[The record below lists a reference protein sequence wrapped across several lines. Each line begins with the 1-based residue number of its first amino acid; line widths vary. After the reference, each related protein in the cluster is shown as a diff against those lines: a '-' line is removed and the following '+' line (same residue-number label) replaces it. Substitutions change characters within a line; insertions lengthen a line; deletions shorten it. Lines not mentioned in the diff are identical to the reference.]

1 MKKKHKVFYK
11 KTPIISM
18 YNASRKK
25 REKKHHMLK
34 RGGAPNVERH
44 MVDQVF
50 RNEFRDLKDKCC
62 VYMTFYRVV
71 D

>member
-1 MKKKHKVFYK
+1 MKKNHNFLIKKHQLFQCTAHWEK
-11 KTPIISM
+11 K
-18 YNASRKK
+18 
-25 REKKHHMLK
+25 EQKKHHMLK

-50 RNEFRDLKDKCC
+50 QNELRDLKDKCC
-62 VYMTFYRVV
+62 VYMTFYCFI